1 MARLVREFVEV
12 KDYVSLDGLIRNLIE
27 VRDSLP
33 ATAEAE
39 VKMRGDDVFGRQLSI
54 SFMRPQTAEEAECDA
69 RYANAYRESREREL
83 SKLQEE
89 LGVECHAPRPR
100 RAGRLRIVA

>member
-1 MARLVREFVEV
+1 MPRLVRDVVEV
-12 KDYVSLDGLIRNLIE
+12 KDCSSLDQLILSLIE
-27 VRDSLP
+27 VRESIP
-33 ATAEAE
+33 AATEAD
-39 VKMRGDDVFGRQLSI
+39 VKMRGCDVFGRRISI

-89 LGVECHAPRPR
+89 LGVECHVPRHR
-100 RAGRLRIVA
+100 RHGQLRIVA